1 MVKGLPSYAG
11 TCAVAVVRCPAGS
24 PVLSVN
30 DTLFSTNPL
39 GTTDYAARSLCAW
52 LIQIFDGGSN
62 ASVLLPE
69 QSDNLSVPVSLTG
82 TQPGGSLL
90 VASSSD
96 VSDQMAGVQAMV
108 TFVPGACPP
117 NSNGASVLLNLPPL
131 PLAAHVVAVQRA
143 SLMSPG

>member
-24 PVLSVN
+24 AVFSVN

-39 GTTDYAARSLCAW
+39 SITDFAARSRCTL

-69 QSDNLSVPVSLTG
+69 QSDNLSVPVSFTE
-82 TQPGGSLL
+82 TQPGGSSP
-90 VASSSD
+90 VTFSSD

-117 NSNGASVLLNLPPL
+117 NSNGASAPADCTCNTGVSVSM
-131 PLAAHVVAVQRA
+131 LAALPAI
-143 SLMSPG
+143 P